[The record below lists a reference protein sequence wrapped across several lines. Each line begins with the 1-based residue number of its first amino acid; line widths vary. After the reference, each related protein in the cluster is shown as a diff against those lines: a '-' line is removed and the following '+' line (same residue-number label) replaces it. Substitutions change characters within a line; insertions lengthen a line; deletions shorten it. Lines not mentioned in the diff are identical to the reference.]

1 MNAYVNEAW
10 DRGQKQLADQQARAV
25 ALNRNNCL
33 SECTSELFEHHTN
46 RDQAQA
52 NVDALE
58 QQLANLAPAV
68 VEAAALEALRS
79 ATAAG
84 DAKAATKAAET
95 VQRFKIGI
103 DEASIERLTVSAKLD
118 QCRADLAS
126 TKASLKQA
134 ETEALKA
141 RLAELDKFLAQGVS
155 DYQKLAQQAFR
166 EYKALVAMS
175 KKRQEFAAAVTGGE
189 RDVHYER
196 MDAGPSELTLPT
208 LYVPGFGYVAAV
220 GRHGG

>member
-25 ALNRNNCL
+25 ALNRNACL
-33 SECTSELFEHHTN
+33 SDCTGELFEHHSN

-58 QQLANLAPAV
+58 EQLAKLSPAR

-95 VQRFKIGI
+95 LQRFRIGI
-103 DEASIERLTVSAKLD
+103 DEASIERLTVSAKLE

-126 TKASLKQA
+126 TQASLKQA
-134 ETEALKA
+134 ETEALKV
-141 RLAELDKFLAQGVS
+141 RLAALDKGLVQTVAA
-155 DYQKLAQQAFR
+155 YRKIAQQAFN
-166 EYKALVAMS
+166 EYEILKAMC
-175 KKRQEFAAAVTGGE
+175 KKRMEFAAAVKGGQK
-189 RDVHYER
+189 DVHYDR
-196 MDAGPSELTLPT
+196 LDAGPSEITLPT
-208 LYVPGFGYVAAV
+208 IYVPGVGEVAPT
-220 GRHGG
+220 GRRGG